1 MSPQRAKGVL
11 FAKSLLPPF
20 AAEFGQACAKSA
32 VFFPSLG
39 TKWMWRRAYA
49 PGAALCTLHFQK
61 AMPYSRLLVLAL
73 LGASTA

>member
-39 TKWMWRRAYA
+39 TKWMWRRAYECA
-49 PGAALCTLHFQK
+49 RRRSLHFQK